1 MMNGRRALLL
11 RDFPR
16 DSSASFGF
24 SRFSFLFGFVVMFV
38 FVSVSTFGVEW
49 YSPLMISCGSFAMVS
64 IMICCS
70 VSSSVM
76 EFTRSMSIGT
86 IDWRLWCFNFRPLI
100 YTSTL
105 RRLIQWQH

>member
-38 FVSVSTFGVEW
+38 SVSTFCVEW

-64 IMICCS
+64 MYD
-70 VSSSVM
+70 M
-76 EFTRSMSIGT
+76 
-86 IDWRLWCFNFRPLI
+86 L
-100 YTSTL
+100 
-105 RRLIQWQH
+105 